1 MKKGGVKVCM
11 RVVVSVAMVLIIFE
25 GLAHAQ
31 QRYSLSSY
39 FPLTEGATWTY
50 LLIKPSP
57 DLNDVEVYSIARIN
71 DPNFGFIYRRFLFDS
86 GEQALLYTYD
96 DMKWSQKGLEV
107 YRKVERN
114 LIPGGDSTI
123 YDPPLVRFPAS
134 MSIGETFTDTNYEWS
149 ITLEAAETVTVG
161 IGTFTNCLKFEI
173 SYDGETW
180 NIWLARGIGVVKN
193 EQGLEVGGLV
203 SFTKGGTT
211 YYPIDPVP

>member
-1 MKKGGVKVCM
+1 MKKGGVRMCL
-11 RVVVSVAMVLIIFE
+11 RVVVSVAMVVIFFE

-39 FPLTEGATWTY
+39 FPLSEGATWTY

-71 DPNFGFIYRRFLFDS
+71 DPTFGFIYRRFLFDS
-86 GEQALLYTYD
+86 GEQALQYGYE
-96 DMKWSQKGLEV
+96 DMKWTQNGLEV
-107 YRKVERN
+107 YRRGERN
-114 LIPGGDSTI
+114 LIGGGEFIT
-123 YDPPLVRFPAS
+123 YDPPLLRFPAS
-134 MSIGETFTDTNYEWS
+134 MSIGETFTDGNYGWS

-173 SYDGETW
+173 SYDSEIW

-193 EQGLEVGGLV
+193 EQGSEVGGLV